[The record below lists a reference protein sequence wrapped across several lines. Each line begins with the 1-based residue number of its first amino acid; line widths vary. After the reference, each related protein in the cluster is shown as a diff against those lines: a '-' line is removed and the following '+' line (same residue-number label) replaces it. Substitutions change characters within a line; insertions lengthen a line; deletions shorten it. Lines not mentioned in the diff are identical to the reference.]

1 MSNSD
6 ITDQAVPM
14 NSRRA
19 LQRQPV
25 PQDLR
30 QGCLECAAD
39 VLSKVLDLSS
49 PVPVPEELVQAA
61 IRVFPVPPPAVKPS
75 SAPALP
81 LLAPR
86 LAYSLEDAQS
96 EPLPVDG
103 DVPQLADSAEAVV
116 TTAGSSSSQR

>member
-1 MSNSD
+1 MRNSD
-6 ITDQAVPM
+6 ITDRADSMKSGCAVE
-14 NSRRA
+14 RREM
-19 LQRQPV
+19 

-61 IRVFPVPPPAVKPS
+61 IRVFPIPPPPVKPS

-86 LAYSLEDAQS
+86 LTYSLQDAQL
-96 EPLPVDG
+96 EPLQVDR
-103 DVPQLADSAEAVV
+103 DVPQPADSAEAVV
-116 TTAGSSSSQR
+116 TVGTSSKR